1 MTRGIVLA
9 ACAVVALAS
18 AAGELEV
25 AKNALRDG
33 LWDVARTHAQRATG
47 NEAKEIVLEAYT
59 KEGRWEDVLKSLAS
73 WNEPKGESFD
83 YFRALALL
91 ESGRAQDALKVL
103 DVYIQPVAEKVGVAA
118 GEGGKSNDK
127 AVARGKVKPVKK
139 SQYAPMF
146 AVLRARALLASGDAA
161 AAVAAAKESG
171 MVKGDASA
179 KTSAAEIFA
188 AGGDIEGA
196 KALWREVAAET
207 NAPSAVLASAAT
219 GLGDSGLMR
228 RAADAAPDAVSRRA
242 LSLRLG
248 LMLLDTEEGFD
259 EGTGL
264 VRRVVKD
271 FPGAPGAKDAFLVMA
286 DRLLERRRNADAVEA
301 YKDAVNAW
309 PEAAREFSVHEGLG
323 WALLR
328 LSRYE
333 ESAEAFARAEEFATN
348 DVDRATAI
356 MEQGDVFSESS
367 RGDEAL
373 AKYRLVLEKYPTTPA
388 GEKLKTVVE
397 LREQEARGRELY
409 RDFRFKE
416 AQAVFAELGR
426 RDPSRKPRMD
436 YLEMLCL
443 YGQVNDAE
451 AARKAKDLAAGC
463 PDPAIRAEAAL
474 WLAKFFY
481 NARQWED
488 AVGLFTQYATNMA
501 PASAQAPSALLWA
514 SRAAFVGN
522 EFKTAVDLVTR
533 LVRDYPES
541 PEKAAGLLVQGEALV
556 ELSRF
561 DEAILV
567 LDGAASDPKASVDDR
582 RSAKTLKAD
591 ALFVMGADNPARYR
605 EALNVYNS
613 IKMGESLDDAERLSI
628 SFKVARTLDRLGRV
642 DEAIDQY
649 YVEVVCAYLELRRK
663 GKNPG
668 DEARATF
675 AKAAFR
681 LADEFESRGEDR
693 KAESVLS
700 LVTAADAGA
709 AAKEARRRM
718 ARLQGKGRF
727 K

>member
-1 MTRGIVLA
+1 MTRGFSFAV
-9 ACAVVALAS
+9 CVVAAMAS
-18 AAGELEV
+18 VAGELEV
-25 AKNALRDG
+25 AKSALRDG
-33 LWDVARTHAQRATG
+33 LWDVARRHARNVAG
-47 NEAKEIVLEAYT
+47 NEAKEIVLESYM
-59 KEGRWEDVLKSLAS
+59 KEGSWEDILKTLAS
-73 WNEPKGESFD
+73 WNNPKGEAFY
-83 YFRALALL
+83 YFHAAAFL
-91 ESGRAQDALKVL
+91 ETGRAKEALKFMDGL
-103 DVYIQPVAEKVGVAA
+103 PRPADADADGGAA
-118 GEGGKSNDK
+118 
-127 AVARGKVKPVKK
+127 KPERSAKRSV
-139 SQYAPMF
+139 YAPKF
-146 AVLRARALLASGDAA
+146 AVLRARALLASGDKA
-161 AAVAAAKESG
+161 AAVSQARESG
-171 MVKGDASA
+171 MTKGDACA
-179 KTSAAEIFA
+179 KASAAEIFA
-188 AGGDIEGA
+188 AGGDLEGA
-196 KALWREVAAET
+196 KALWREVAGET
-207 NAPSAVLASAAT
+207 NAPAAALASAAT
-219 GLGDSGLMR
+219 GLGDVGLLR
-228 RAADAAPDAVSRRA
+228 RAADAAPDAATRRA
-242 LSLRLG
+242 LYLRLG
-248 LMLLDTEEGFD
+248 LILLDSPKGFE

-286 DRLLERRRNADAVEA
+286 DRLLERKRNADAVEA
-301 YKDAVNAW
+301 YKEAIDAW
-309 PEAAREFSVHEGLG
+309 PDAAREFGVHEGLG
-323 WALLR
+323 WALMG

-333 ESAEAFARAEEFATN
+333 ESVEAFARAEEFATN

-416 AQAVFAELGR
+416 AQAVFADLGR

-488 AVGLFTQYATNMA
+488 ARELFTAYATNMA
-501 PASAQAPSALLWA
+501 PASAQASSALLWA
-514 SRAAFVGN
+514 SRAAFAGN

-533 LVRDYPES
+533 LARDYPDS
-541 PEKAAGLLVQGEALV
+541 PEKAPGLLVQGEALV

-567 LDGAASDPKASVDDR
+567 LDGAAAEPKASVDDR

-605 EALNVYNS
+605 EALNVYNA
-613 IKMGESLDDAERLSI
+613 IKMGESLDNAERLSI
-628 SFKVARTLDRLGRV
+628 SFKIARTLERLGRME
-642 DEAIDQY
+642 EAIDQY
-649 YVEVVCAYLELRRK
+649 YTEVVLAYVDLREK
-663 GKNPG
+663 KVTLGN
-668 DEARATF
+668 EARATF
-675 AKAAFR
+675 TRAAFR
-681 LADEFESRGEDR
+681 LADEYESRGDNGR
-693 KAESVLS
+693 AENVLT
-700 LVTAADAGA
+700 LVTSAGA
-709 AAKEARRRM
+709 GSSAKEARRRL

>member
-1 MTRGIVLA
+1 MTKGFLLA
-9 ACAVVALAS
+9 VCAVVAMTS
-18 AAGELEV
+18 VSGELEV
-25 AKNALRDG
+25 AKSALRDG
-33 LWDVARTHAQRATG
+33 LWDVARRHARNVAG
-47 NEAKEIVLEAYT
+47 NEAKEIVLESYM
-59 KEGRWEDVLKSLAS
+59 KEGRWEDILKTLAS
-73 WNEPKGESFD
+73 WNDPKGEEFY
-83 YFRALALL
+83 YFRAAALL
-91 ESGRAQDALKVL
+91 ESGRAQEALKFIDDL
-103 DVYIQPVAEKVGVAA
+103 PGSAEAKASADAA
-118 GEGGKSNDK
+118 KSGKPAKRS
-127 AVARGKVKPVKK
+127 V
-139 SQYAPMF
+139 YAPKF

-161 AAVAAAKESG
+161 AAVSAAKESG
-171 MVKGDASA
+171 MAKGDASA
-179 KTSAAEIFA
+179 KASAAEIFA
-188 AGGDIEGA
+188 ASGDVEGA

-207 NAPSAVLASAAT
+207 NAPAAALASAAT
-219 GLGDSGLMR
+219 GLGDVDLMR
-228 RAADAAPDAVSRRA
+228 RAADAAPDAAMRRA
-242 LSLRLG
+242 LYLRLG
-248 LMLLDTEEGFD
+248 LVLLDSPDEFD

-271 FPGAPGAKDAFLVMA
+271 FPGAPGAKGAFLVMA
-286 DRLLERRRNADAVEA
+286 DRLLERKRNADAVEA
-301 YKDAVNAW
+301 YKEAIDAW
-309 PEAAREFSVHEGLG
+309 PEAAREFGVHEGLG
-323 WALLR
+323 WALLG

-333 ESAEAFARAEEFATN
+333 ESIEAFARAEEFATN

-373 AKYRLVLEKYPTTPA
+373 AKYRLVLEKYPATPA
-388 GEKLKTVVE
+388 GEKLKAVVE

-416 AQAVFAELGR
+416 AQAVFADLGR

-488 AVGLFTQYATNMA
+488 SRELFTAYATNMA
-501 PASAQAPSALLWA
+501 PASAQAASALLWA
-514 SRAAFVGN
+514 SRAAFAGN

-533 LVRDYPES
+533 LARDYPDS
-541 PEKAAGLLVQGEALV
+541 PEKAPGLLVQGEALV

-567 LDGAASDPKASVDDR
+567 LDGAASDPKASVEDR

-605 EALNVYNS
+605 EAVNVYNA

-628 SFKVARTLDRLGRV
+628 SFKIARTLERLGRV

-649 YVEVVCAYLELRRK
+649 YVEVVCAYLDLRRK
-663 GKNPG
+663 GKNLG

-675 AKAAFR
+675 ARAAFR

-700 LVTAADAGA
+700 LVTAADAGSS
-709 AAKEARRRM
+709 AKEARRRLV
-718 ARLQGKGRF
+718 RLQGKGRF

>member
-1 MTRGIVLA
+1 
-9 ACAVVALAS
+9 
-18 AAGELEV
+18 
-25 AKNALRDG
+25 
-33 LWDVARTHAQRATG
+33 
-47 NEAKEIVLEAYT
+47 
-59 KEGRWEDVLKSLAS
+59 
-73 WNEPKGESFD
+73 
-83 YFRALALL
+83 
-91 ESGRAQDALKVL
+91 
-103 DVYIQPVAEKVGVAA
+103 
-118 GEGGKSNDK
+118 
-127 AVARGKVKPVKK
+127 
-139 SQYAPMF
+139 
-146 AVLRARALLASGDAA
+146 
-161 AAVAAAKESG
+161 
-171 MVKGDASA
+171 
-179 KTSAAEIFA
+179 
-188 AGGDIEGA
+188 
-196 KALWREVAAET
+196 
-207 NAPSAVLASAAT
+207 
-219 GLGDSGLMR
+219 
-228 RAADAAPDAVSRRA
+228 
-242 LSLRLG
+242 
-248 LMLLDTEEGFD
+248 
-259 EGTGL
+259 
-264 VRRVVKD
+264 
-271 FPGAPGAKDAFLVMA
+271 
-286 DRLLERRRNADAVEA
+286 
-301 YKDAVNAW
+301 
-309 PEAAREFSVHEGLG
+309 
-323 WALLR
+323 
-328 LSRYE
+328 
-333 ESAEAFARAEEFATN
+333 
-348 DVDRATAI
+348 
-356 MEQGDVFSESS
+356 
-367 RGDEAL
+367 
-373 AKYRLVLEKYPTTPA
+373 
-388 GEKLKTVVE
+388 
-397 LREQEARGRELY
+397 
-409 RDFRFKE
+409 
-416 AQAVFAELGR
+416 
-426 RDPSRKPRMD
+426 MD

-488 AVGLFTQYATNMA
+488 AVGLFTQYSTNMA